1 MRAEK
6 EKLPPTIAEL
16 FADAKDEG
24 LVKGREEGRDEG
36 RKETKKMLAQELI
49 REDFSDE
56 HIAKLIKLDLK
67 EIIKIRKSLR

>member
-24 LVKGREEGRDEG
+24 VVKGRE
-36 RKETKKMLAQELI
+36 ETKKMLAQELI
-49 REDFSDE
+49 REGFSDE
-56 HIAKLIKLDLK
+56 HIAKLTKLDQK

>member
-24 LVKGREEGRDEG
+24 RE
-36 RKETKKMLAQELI
+36 ETKKMLAQELM
-49 REDFSDE
+49 REGFSDE
-56 HIAKLIKLDLK
+56 HIAKLTKLGIEEVVKL
-67 EIIKIRKSLR
+67 RKSLQ